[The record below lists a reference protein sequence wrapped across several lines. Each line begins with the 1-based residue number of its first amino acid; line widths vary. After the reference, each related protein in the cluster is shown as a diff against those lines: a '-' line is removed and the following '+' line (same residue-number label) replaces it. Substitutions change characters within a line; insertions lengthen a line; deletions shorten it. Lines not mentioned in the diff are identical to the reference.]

1 MWGKG
6 GSKLLKAKTQALDYQ
21 VLASFSC
28 DSGGV

>member
-1 MWGKG
+1 MKVGKNH
-6 GSKLLKAKTQALDYQ
+6 KNIKTQALDYQ